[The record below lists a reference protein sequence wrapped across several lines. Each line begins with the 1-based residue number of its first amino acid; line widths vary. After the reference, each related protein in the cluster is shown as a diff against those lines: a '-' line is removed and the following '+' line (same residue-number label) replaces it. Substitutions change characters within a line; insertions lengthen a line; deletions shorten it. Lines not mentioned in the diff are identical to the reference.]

1 MQPNPVLK
9 KLGYQDDDRLVIIH
23 ADDIGMCQASVAAY
37 ADLIDVGLISSAAT
51 MVPCSWFPAT
61 ASYCREHPAV
71 DMGVHLTLTCEWDS
85 YRWGPIS
92 TRDKTSGLM
101 DDEGCFFRSTPDA
114 QQHGDG
120 SAVQVEIN
128 AQIKRALDAGI
139 DVTHIDTHMGTVYHP
154 KYLPFYV
161 QAAVEHRLPLFFGRW
176 DEAQLSAHGIDEE
189 TIAPIT
195 SAVAALESQGV
206 PLLDSYC
213 MTSLDDSIDDRLD
226 HVKQLFRELP
236 SGVTHY
242 IIHPSKDTPELRAI
256 APDWRARVADYEAFM
271 NDELHAFIRDEG
283 IHIIGYRALRDL
295 MRG

>member
-37 ADLIDVGLISSAAT
+37 ADLIEVGLISSAAA

-71 DMGVHLTLTCEWDS
+71 DMGVHLTLTAEWDS
-85 YRWGPIS
+85 YRWGPVS
-92 TRDKTSGLM
+92 TRDKASGMM

-114 QQHGDG
+114 QQHGDVA
-120 SAVQVEIN
+120 AVQAEIN

-161 QAAVEHRLPLFFGRW
+161 QAAVEHRLSLFLGRW
-176 DEAQLSAHGIDEE
+176 DEAQLRAHGMDDEV
-189 TIAPIT
+189 IAPIT
-195 SAVAALESQGV
+195 SAITALESQGV
-206 PLLDSYC
+206 PLLDNYC
-213 MTSLDDSIDDRLD
+213 MTSLDEAIDARLD

-236 SGVTHY
+236 PGITHY

-271 NDELHAFIRDEG
+271 NDELSAFIRDEG
-283 IHIIGYRALRDL
+283 IHIIGYRVLRDL

>member
-1 MQPNPVLK
+1 MQPNKVKK
-9 KLGYQDDDRLVIIH
+9 KLGYQDDARLVIIH
-23 ADDIGMCQASVAAY
+23 ADDIGMCQSSVAAY

-71 DMGVHLTLTCEWDS
+71 DMGVHLTLTSEWDS

-92 TRDKTSGLM
+92 TRDKASGLM
-101 DDEGCFFRSTPDA
+101 DDEGCFFRSTLDA

-120 SAVQVEIN
+120 PAVQAEIN

-161 QAAVEHRLPLFFGRW
+161 QAAVEHRLPLFIGRW
-176 DEAQLSAHGIDEE
+176 DEVRLRAHGMDDEV
-189 TIAPIT
+189 IASVV
-195 SAVAALESQGV
+195 SAVAELEKQGI

-213 MTSLDDSIDDRLD
+213 ITSLGDSIDTRLD
-226 HVKQLFRELP
+226 HVKQLFKELP
-236 SGVTHY
+236 SGITHY

-271 NDELHAFIRDEG
+271 NDELRSFIRDEG